1 MSFMAT
7 SPAAFDPI
15 SSEIPCLVISPRAG
29 AEALLGSLPQT
40 GKGALREARDCE
52 DACQALRRNTM
63 AVVLAET
70 DLPDGGWRDL
80 QILLAS
86 DPSHPKLIVL
96 LEKGQE
102 DYRAQL
108 ILHGAFDAVPVTAS
122 PSLIASVVTSAYIA
136 WLKERWMTLAARQN
150 SRAAMAA
157 GAGAVTVQ

>member
-1 MSFMAT
+1 MAMS
-7 SPAAFDPI
+7 PIAFDSI
-15 SSEIPCLVISPRAG
+15 SPEIPCLMLSPRG
-29 AEALLGSLPQT
+29 GLEDLLGSFPHSR
-40 GKGALREARDCE
+40 KGGLIEARDCE
-52 DACQALRRNTM
+52 EACQALRRNTI

-86 DPSHPKLIVL
+86 DPSHPKLVVL

-108 ILHGAFDAVPVTAS
+108 ILHGAFDAVPVTAA
-122 PSLIASVVTSAYIA
+122 PSLIASAVTSAYIA

-150 SRAAMAA
+150 SRAAIAA
-157 GAGAVTVQ
+157 GAGAITVQ